1 MTSIEST
8 TENADRAA
16 RVCPRHVNPAHWHQS
31 VGYARQACARV
42 FRDGGSPAE
51 AVAAFGIKAEGRPD
65 WSRAVEQI
73 AEALCA
79 RPARRV
85 A

>member
-1 MTSIEST
+1 MTMIVAT
-8 TENADRAA
+8 NADLSARA
-16 RVCPRHVNPAHWHQS
+16 PRSINPAHWHQS

-51 AVAAFGIKAEGRPD
+51 AVAAFGVKIEAPLD
-65 WSRAVEQI
+65 WGRAVEMI
-73 AEALCA
+73 ADVLCT
-79 RPARRV
+79 RPVQRV

>member
-1 MTSIEST
+1 MTIAIETKADLST
-8 TENADRAA
+8 RA
-16 RVCPRHVNPAHWHQS
+16 CPPNVDPAHWHQS

-51 AVAAFGIKAEGRPD
+51 AIATFGAKVDGRLD
-65 WSRAVEQI
+65 WSRAVEVI
-73 AEALCA
+73 AEVMCA

>member
-1 MTSIEST
+1 MTITGT
-8 TENADRAA
+8 TTVDLSASA
-16 RVCPRHVNPAHWHQS
+16 PRNIDLAHWHQS

-42 FRDGGSPAE
+42 FRDGGSPLE
-51 AVAAFGIKAEGRPD
+51 AMTAFGIKADGRID
-65 WSRAVEQI
+65 WSRAVEMI

>member
-1 MTSIEST
+1 MTMTGT
-8 TENADRAA
+8 TTTDLSACA
-16 RVCPRHVNPAHWHQS
+16 PRNVDPAHWHQS

-42 FRDGGSPAE
+42 FRDGGNPTE
-51 AVAAFGIKAEGRPD
+51 AVTAFGINADGRID
-65 WSRAVEQI
+65 WSRAVEMI
-73 AEALCA
+73 AETLCA

>member
-1 MTSIEST
+1 MTMTVST
-8 TENADRAA
+8 TADLSA
-16 RVCPRHVNPAHWHQS
+16 RTPRSVSPAHWHQS

-42 FRDGGSPAE
+42 FRDGGSPAD
-51 AVAAFGIKAEGRPD
+51 AVVAFGIKAEGSLD
-65 WSRAVEQI
+65 WGRAVEMI
-73 AEALCA
+73 ADAMCA

>member
-1 MTSIEST
+1 MTMIVAT
-8 TENADRAA
+8 NADLSAGA
-16 RVCPRHVNPAHWHQS
+16 PRSINPAHWHQS

-51 AVAAFGIKAEGRPD
+51 AVAAFGVTTEAPLD
-65 WSRAVEQI
+65 WGRAVEMI
-73 AEALCA
+73 ADVLCT
-79 RPARRV
+79 RPVQRV

>member
-1 MTSIEST
+1 MTMTVT
-8 TENADRAA
+8 TNADLAA
-16 RVCPRHVNPAHWHQS
+16 RAPRSVNPAHWHQS

-51 AVAAFGIKAEGRPD
+51 AVAAFGVKTDTPPD
-65 WSRAVEQI
+65 WSRAVEII
-73 AEALCA
+73 ADALCT

>member
-1 MTSIEST
+1 MTMTGT
-8 TENADRAA
+8 TTVDLSA
-16 RVCPRHVNPAHWHQS
+16 RGPHNINPAHWHQS

-51 AVAAFGIKAEGRPD
+51 ALTAFGIKADGRID
-65 WSRAVEQI
+65 WSRAVEMI